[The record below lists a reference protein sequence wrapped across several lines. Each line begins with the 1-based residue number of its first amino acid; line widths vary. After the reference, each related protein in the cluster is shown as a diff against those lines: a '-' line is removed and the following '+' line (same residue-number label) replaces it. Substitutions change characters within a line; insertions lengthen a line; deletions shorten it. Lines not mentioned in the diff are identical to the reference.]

1 VSRRHLAA
9 MRIEPDH
16 LDANEAAAI
25 GQCGSLWLDSRSS
38 AYLERSAKPCVASCR
53 QMMAPHMAPSDTGG
67 GTVSRYTRVPDWP
80 SPRRVTVPGCQG
92 LSGAPCRLGAVEDR
106 AGSVRGCAR
115 IDLVCAHALACT
127 DGAGGCAELDDMHR
141 AALS

>member
-1 VSRRHLAA
+1 MS
-9 MRIEPDH
+9 
-16 LDANEAAAI
+16 
-25 GQCGSLWLDSRSS
+25 
-38 AYLERSAKPCVASCR
+38 CVASCR

-127 DGAGGCAELDDMHR
+127 DGVGGCTELR
-141 AALS
+141 RFGSWRIGSSWRVWVQVPFLLQVSRNGAL